1 MILGIVIAI
10 SFIFLVIGI
19 VMLIVGLLSEK
30 EDRLNLI
37 FAGGFIT
44 LISGLVWTLSGNE
57 ETKWE
62 VESTIP
68 KSVIDANYKTIT
80 VFHPTKHGGYNNWY
94 LVEKNT
100 GERLHITEG
109 NYARIQGCD
118 DYNIDIIKGKVL
130 YYIVGSEYSRD
141 LETIQYT
148 TKCFPKE

>member
-57 ETKWE
+57 ET
-62 VESTIP
+62 
-68 KSVIDANYKTIT
+68 
-80 VFHPTKHGGYNNWY
+80 
-94 LVEKNT
+94 
-100 GERLHITEG
+100 
-109 NYARIQGCD
+109 
-118 DYNIDIIKGKVL
+118 
-130 YYIVGSEYSRD
+130 
-141 LETIQYT
+141 IQYT